1 MDFEQARACFFLPNI
16 FLYSPSQHRNP
27 QRKILGRMTIGLYNT
42 YDPTK
47 LREAHR
53 RVLARAGPVAMGFG
67 CNLATF
73 GFPYGRELRTPQ
85 DIVDWLSTT
94 TSIGEGGQYLIELAK
109 ASRFQVFDK
118 PKKGFPPQLG
128 EVVVTTRKPE
138 PEKSIAPAELASTVA
153 NGQSVLLLFGLGP
166 HGLPKEMFEVGKYH
180 LDITQ
185 KGISME
191 TCTALGAVPGVLRA
205 LVDV

>member
-1 MDFEQARACFFLPNI
+1 MP
-16 FLYSPSQHRNP
+16 
-27 QRKILGRMTIGLYNT
+27 GRMTIGLYNT

-53 RVLARAGPVAMGFG
+53 RVLARSGPVALAFD

-73 GFPYGRELRTPQ
+73 GFPYGREMRTSQ

-94 TSIGEGGQYLIELAK
+94 TSIGEGGKYIIELAQ
-109 ASRFQVFDK
+109 SGRFQVFDM
-118 PKKGFPPQLG
+118 PKKGFPPQFG
-128 EVVVTTRKPE
+128 DVVITTRKPSAD
-138 PEKSIAPAELASTVA
+138 KSIKPQELARLIAGGRSL
-153 NGQSVLLLFGLGP
+153 LLLFGLGP
-166 HGLPKEMFEVGKYH
+166 HGLPKELFKVGKYH

-191 TCTALGAVPGVLRA
+191 TATALGAVPAVLKT
-205 LVDV
+205 LTDSV